1 MPAFEFIFRKAGE
14 AFNFTKD
21 RLCLSVPLRI
31 LKIFTAY
38 ISCTPAASYFF
49 HYVIPWSFLLDTIVF
64 SLYLFRWRYWE
75 IISDRL
81 INNICLWSSA
91 ISNFSCK
98 HKLHL
103 FELYIFLKNFI
114 CFYYY
119 YYYYYYFFEL
129 YMFEK
134 YIFWKQSDTR
144 KSVFRRDFL
153 LKRET
158 STPCTACLKKDTISL
173 YTYRQ
178 LVIFRLQIVMHAY
191 MKLRVPDNYNLV
203 L

>member
-1 MPAFEFIFRKAGE
+1 MPVFEFIFRKVGE

-49 HYVIPWSFLLDTIVF
+49 HYVIPWSFLLDTIVC

-81 INNICLWSSA
+81 INNICLWSPA

-119 YYYYYYFFEL
+119 YYYYFFFWIIHVWKIHLLKTIWHSKKCFSARFFTEAWDQYTLHCLSEKRYYF
-129 YMFEK
+129 
-134 YIFWKQSDTR
+134 I
-144 KSVFRRDFL
+144 VH
-153 LKRET
+153 
-158 STPCTACLKKDTISL
+158 ISSAR
-173 YTYRQ
+173 Y
-178 LVIFRLQIVMHAY
+178 F
-191 MKLRVPDNYNLV
+191 
-203 L
+203 

>member
-1 MPAFEFIFRKAGE
+1 MPVFEFIFRKAGE

-64 SLYLFRWRYWE
+64 SLYLFRWRYWK

-81 INNICLWSSA
+81 INNICLWSPA

-119 YYYYYYFFEL
+119 YYYYYFFL
-129 YMFEK
+129 NY
-134 YIFWKQSDTR
+134 T
-144 KSVFRRDFL
+144 
-153 LKRET
+153 
-158 STPCTACLKKDTISL
+158 CLKNTSFENNLTLEKVFFGEIFYWSVRPVHLALPVWKKILFHCTHIVSSL
-173 YTYRQ
+173 F
-178 LVIFRLQIVMHAY
+178 LGCRL
-191 MKLRVPDNYNLV
+191 
-203 L
+203 